1 MSMSMKMLK
10 YHIQALEKARIIY
23 NILMIDA
30 TKLEQIVRLI
40 KCVHL
45 DLLLIASQKITITT

>member
-1 MSMSMKMLK
+1 MKMLK